1 MRAAGKEEIPN
12 ISKKEYLSL
21 KKKKEK
27 KKKRKES
34 QGRSPGK
41 QKIEII

>member
-21 KKKKEK
+21 KKKERKEEE
-27 KKKRKES
+27 KKRKS
-34 QGRSPGK
+34 R
-41 QKIEII
+41 KITWKAKN